1 MPESL
6 GAFDPT
12 TIYDEAVKEY
22 EDASSE
28 FWRYLSDH
36 AVQLL
41 GLQPGE
47 RVLDVPCGTGHS
59 VFPAAERVGPS
70 GQVVAFDISER
81 MVGFVHEKAARLQL
95 GNIEV
100 AVADMARLDPPDE
113 PFDAVLCSLGIFFV
127 PDMPA
132 ALRGLAAQV
141 RPGGRLALAVF
152 GESFYEPLRTTFV
165 EAVHESA
172 PAVEVVE
179 PWSRVRT
186 EADLRDLFEA
196 RVSRRGDRRARRRT
210 AVGLSRCLVAD
221 RHGFGAAQHR
231 QPAHPGCGRAGAGPL
246 RRRGRSS
253 ADHGAHDD
261 QPLRARHPKLTTA
274 RTARPNPTL

>member
-12 TIYDEAVKEY
+12 TTYDEAVTEY

-36 AVQLL
+36 AVELL
-41 GLQPGE
+41 ALRAGE

-70 GQVVAFDISER
+70 GRVVALDISER
-81 MVGFVHEKAARLQL
+81 MVAFVHEKAARHEI

-100 AVADMARLDPPDE
+100 AVADMVHLGRPDV
-113 PFDAVLCSLGIFFV
+113 PFDAVLCILGIFFV

-132 ALRGLAAQV
+132 ALRGLTTQV
-141 RPGGRLALAVF
+141 RPGGRVALAVF

-165 EAVHESA
+165 EAVHDVA
-172 PAVEVVE
+172 PALEVAE
-179 PWSRVRT
+179 PWSRLRT

-196 RVSRRGDRRARRRT
+196 AGLDGAVISERVDQLPLDSADDWWRIVMGSALRHTISQLTPAAAEHVRARCNAEVARRQIT
-210 AVGLSRCLVAD
+210 A
-221 RHGFGAAQHR
+221 
-231 QPAHPGCGRAGAGPL
+231 
-246 RRRGRSS
+246 
-253 ADHGAHDD
+253 
-261 QPLRARHPKLTTA
+261 LTTISRYGLA
-274 RTARPNPTL
+274 SPRCSPPQC

>member
-12 TIYDEAVKEY
+12 TTYDEAVTEY

-36 AVQLL
+36 AVQLV
-41 GLQPGE
+41 GLRRGE

-59 VFPAAERVGPS
+59 VFPTVERVGPS
-70 GQVVAFDISER
+70 GQVVALDISER
-81 MVGFVHEKAARLQL
+81 MVAFVREKAARLQL
-95 GNIEV
+95 GNIDV
-100 AVADMARLDPPDE
+100 AVADMAHLGRPDE
-113 PFDAVLCSLGIFFV
+113 PFDAVLCVLGIFFM
-127 PDMPA
+127 PDMAA

-141 RPGGRLALAVF
+141 RPGGRVALAVF

-172 PAVEVVE
+172 PAQEVVE

-186 EADLRDLFEA
+186 DADLRNLFEA
-196 RVSRRGDRRARRRT
+196 AGLDGAVIDERVDELPLDSADDWWRIVMGSALRRTVSQLTPTAAEQVRARCNAEVARRQIT
-210 AVGLSRCLVAD
+210 A
-221 RHGFGAAQHR
+221 
-231 QPAHPGCGRAGAGPL
+231 
-246 RRRGRSS
+246 
-253 ADHGAHDD
+253 
-261 QPLRARHPKLTTA
+261 LTTISRYGIA
-274 RTARPNPTL
+274 TPR